1 MYFFLFA
8 KGANSLLDI
17 KVQYVNGTVVEDLS
31 PVPDVIQGHGS
42 ISLYLKKAFDHEKVQ
57 YIEYKVNDLLE
68 K

>member
-8 KGANSLLDI
+8 KGANSLLHI

-31 PVPDVIQGHGS
+31 PVPAVIQGHGS

>member
-17 KVQYVNGTVVEDLS
+17 KVQYVNGTVVKDLS
-31 PVPDVIQGHGS
+31 PVPDVIQGQGS

-57 YIEYKVNDLLE
+57 CIEYKVNDLLE

>member
-8 KGANSLLDI
+8 KGANSLLEI
-17 KVQYVNGTVVEDLS
+17 EVQCLNGTVVEDLS
-31 PVPDVIQGHGS
+31 PVPNVIQGHGS

-57 YIEYKVNDLLE
+57 YIDYKVNDLLE